1 LRAHGYEGHNSH
13 KNIAKFRRKEG
24 LMRRGALF
32 LKVIVCVCLMFG
44 LSASAAQ
51 KSGAASG
58 RAGGASAPAALP
70 SPSEFGIGP
79 IIGPG
84 FGGIYRTPVRFI
96 GVTTQ
101 RFPAGVGAL
110 TLSRACNDELPV
122 SRLCEWADIFRAI
135 PPIALDTEVLVAPNY
150 DTRPVP
156 TCLSPNGGLTCSR
169 STVMRP
175 AACCGFPPPPP
186 PPVPSAFSIALTPAD
201 PQTMTA
207 CTDTLEFTAT
217 ASDAQTGAPM
227 AGVVLVF
234 EFAPVV
240 GGTLNN
246 FGIVFSPASGVSDGN
261 GQVTTQLVLAS
272 TCSTNCAEGKDCY
285 AAVVARD
292 LSRSVFSN
300 AVNLVDAIP

>member
-1 LRAHGYEGHNSH
+1 LRAQGCEEHNSH
-13 KNIAKFRRKEG
+13 QNIVNVGG
-24 LMRRGALF
+24 LPMRRGAL
-32 LKVIVCVCLMFG
+32 LLMLVIGMCLVFG
-44 LSASAAQ
+44 LNTSSRSQ
-51 KSGAASG
+51 V
-58 RAGGASAPAALP
+58 GGGY
-70 SPSEFGIGP
+70 GIGP
-79 IIGPG
+79 VPGPG
-84 FGGIYRTPVRFI
+84 FGGRGPTVARFV
-96 GVTTQ
+96 GVTSQ
-101 RFPAGVGAL
+101 RFPPGAGAL
-110 TLSRACNDELPV
+110 ALSRACNDELPV

-246 FGIVFSPASGVSDGN
+246 FGIVFNPASGVSDGN
-261 GQVTTQLVLAS
+261 GQVATQLILDAS